1 MSSLKKNIKEE
12 TFVIKILYNKKRW
25 FYMLHSDDAD
35 INKVIREIIELDKKA
50 IRIKANVSEKADK
63 ILENTDIN
71 IKANEASE
79 IKKIQDQAQTNYE
92 SEINKA
98 KDERLAII
106 NAKKQELVEIRQKYD
121 AEKEE
126 KAMEILV
133 ELFKNPVK
141 IMNK

>member
-1 MSSLKKNIKEE
+1 
-12 TFVIKILYNKKRW
+12 
-25 FYMLHSDDAD
+25 MLHSDDAD

-50 IRIKANVSEKADK
+50 TRIKKNVSEKADK

-71 IKANEASE
+71 IKANEATE
-79 IKKIQDQAQTNYE
+79 IKKIQDQGQTNYE

-106 NAKKQELVEIRQKYD
+106 NAKEQELVEIRRKYD

-126 KAMEILV
+126 KAMGILA

>member
-1 MSSLKKNIKEE
+1 
-12 TFVIKILYNKKRW
+12 
-25 FYMLHSDDAD
+25 MLHSDDAD

-50 IRIKANVSEKADK
+50 IRIKTNLSAKADK
-63 ILENTDIN
+63 ILENTDID
-71 IKANEASE
+71 IRENEAAE

-106 NAKKQELVEIRQKYD
+106 NSKQQELVEIRQKYD

-126 KAMEILV
+126 KAMEILA
-133 ELFKNPVK
+133 ELFKNPVRL
-141 IMNK
+141 MNK